1 MGRESELRLL
11 RDLIEARM
19 RGLKICNT
27 VLEGEVP
34 RGLEGLMESFRETE
48 VRLISRLQRTIE
60 YLMEER

>member
-1 MGRESELRLL
+1 
-11 RDLIEARM
+11 M

-34 RGLEGLMESFRETE
+34 RGLERMMESFRETE